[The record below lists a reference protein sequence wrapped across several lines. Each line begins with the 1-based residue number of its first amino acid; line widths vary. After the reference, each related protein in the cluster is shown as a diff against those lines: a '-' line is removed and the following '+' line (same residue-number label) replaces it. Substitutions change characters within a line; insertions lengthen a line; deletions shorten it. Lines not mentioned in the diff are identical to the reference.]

1 MTKEESSP
9 ETKSAEKPELSTL
22 ERLYAISG
30 RAESE
35 QRNPFRP
42 HDRKKHTELAMRSPL
57 KRMIAALLLFL
68 LFSSLLYFLLQN
80 AFR

>member
-30 RAESE
+30 RVESE

-42 HDRKKHTELAMRSPL
+42 HDQKKHTELAMRSPL